1 MKKQIWKK
9 ILFWVILGGCF
20 GGTALTVF
28 RFWEGALSFEAAEN
42 QSCALT
48 ALAFLA
54 IYFAWSKERS
64 LKISAVGAMGIS
76 LVYAVFSFLISVF
89 LQRCFF
95 VGGNVSHWDFWG
107 YAWQLL
113 WRSEDAGIYG
123 ILQIFVLSF
132 AFLFALDYLVKE
144 WRKLNVHHSLK
155 DKFLNFFFEEVE
167 EEEEEEEDAFF
178 DLEACLNDLDSE
190 YATLEDA
197 IRAEEAGEDA
207 LAVESFLLQQE
218 KTEENKAAL
227 MAACLQFQSEELVE
241 LLFENYLKYM
251 TREEYAPLRAH
262 YLKLAEKRLRE
273 EKSLVAG
280 KIGFLDYY
288 FIEKEGAQTFKMGKE

>member
-1 MKKQIWKK
+1 MKKQVWKK
-9 ILFWVILGGCF
+9 ILFWVILSGCF
-20 GGTALTVF
+20 GGTAITVF
-28 RFWEGALSFEAAEN
+28 RFWEGALSFESAEN

-48 ALAFLA
+48 ALAFLV

-95 VGGNVSHWDFWG
+95 VGGNVSHGDFWG

-113 WRSEDAGIYG
+113 WRSEDAGIFR

-144 WRKLNVHHSLK
+144 WRKLNVYHSLK
-155 DKFLNFFFEEVE
+155 DKLLNFFFEEVE
-167 EEEEEEEDAFF
+167 EDEEYEDDFDFEAF
-178 DLEACLNDLDSE
+178 LKKNDLD
-190 YATLEDA
+190 YTTLEEAIDA
-197 IRAEEAGEDA
+197 WKCGKDEA
-207 LAVESFLLQQE
+207 AVEYFLLRQE

-227 MAACLQFQSEELVE
+227 MAACLDFDSEELVE
-241 LLFENYLKYM
+241 LLFENYLKCM
-251 TREEYAPLRAH
+251 TSKEYALIRAH
-262 YLKLAEKRLRE
+262 YLGLTEKRLRE
-273 EKSLVAG
+273 EKALVAG

-288 FIEKEGAQTFKMGKE
+288 FLEKEGPKTFETGKE